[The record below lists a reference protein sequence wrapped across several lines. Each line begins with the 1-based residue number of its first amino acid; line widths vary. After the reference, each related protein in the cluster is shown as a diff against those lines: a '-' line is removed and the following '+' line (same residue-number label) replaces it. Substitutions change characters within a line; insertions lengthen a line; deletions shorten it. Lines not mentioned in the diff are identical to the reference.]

1 RSFIAD
7 AAHEL
12 RSPLTAV
19 RLQLQLLERA
29 PDESAREQ
37 ARGALGAAVERAVHL
52 VSQLLTLAR
61 NEPQDARAREL
72 VPLPLAEPAA
82 EAVADTHA
90 LALSRGVE
98 LSLDAPVTD
107 AVCGVAAGAGAAV
120 VRGDREALRILVR
133 NLVDNAVRYT
143 PTGGRVGVR
152 IGAEAPTTAETGA
165 GPGPGSGRG
174 VLLQVDDTGP
184 GIPAAERQHAFDR
197 FHRRASAAEEGCG
210 LGLAIV
216 QVICS
221 VMGRASACRM
231 RRRAGCAS
239 RFAFH
244 PSEGSS
250 RS

>member
-120 VRGDREALRILVR
+120 VRADREALRILVR

-143 PTGGRVGVR
+143 PTGGRVEVR
-152 IGAEAPTTAETGA
+152 IGAEAPNTAETGA
-165 GPGPGSGRG
+165 GPAPGTVCCCRS
-174 VLLQVDDTGP
+174 T
-184 GIPAAERQHAFDR
+184 IPV
-197 FHRRASAAEEGCG
+197 RASRPPSASMPSTASIAA
-210 LGLAIV
+210 LRPPK
-216 QVICS
+216 
-221 VMGRASACRM
+221 RAAGWGSPSCRSL
-231 RRRAGCAS
+231 R
-239 RFAFH
+239 
-244 PSEGSS
+244 
-250 RS
+250 